1 MVEKNEKKSKI
12 SRRDFL
18 KDAGICAAIGGAAL
32 VAGCAGKTTTETV
45 TVTSPPVTK
54 VNETTKTV
62 SVTGSSTTQT
72 VTVTGPTSTVKTTTT
87 ATVTSPPVTATVAPT
102 SFTILNPEGQME
114 PIPLKPLAKRIS
126 GGLAGK
132 TIYVVSV
139 NFTATDQFLVALTK
153 IFKEKF
159 PTSNPVFKVKA
170 GSYAA
175 SDPDLWAEVKAKAA
189 GFVMAVGH

>member
-114 PIPLKPLAKRIS
+114 PIPLKPLA
-126 GGLAGK
+126 
-132 TIYVVSV
+132 IYVVSV